1 MGRNSVMHKEKRLMS
16 PKTAIQVTDEEMAI
30 YRATARHREEQERQ
44 EQERRA
50 REAWEVAQRAAVLLK
65 SRFDV
70 QRVILFGS
78 LARRDL
84 FHQRSDIDLAVEGIT
99 SRDFWR
105 AWSALDTLG
114 REFEIDLVDV
124 ETASLSLRSEIEQEG
139 VEL

>member
-105 AWSALDTLG
+105 AWSALDTLD
-114 REFEIDLVDV
+114 REWEIDLVDV
-124 ETASLSLRSEIEQEG
+124 ETASLSLRSEIEREG

>member
-1 MGRNSVMHKEKRLMS
+1 VS

-70 QRVILFGS
+70 QRVILFGGPG
-78 LARRDL
+78 ARWT
-84 FHQRSDIDLAVEGIT
+84 HWAVN
-99 SRDFWR
+99 
-105 AWSALDTLG
+105 
-114 REFEIDLVDV
+114 
-124 ETASLSLRSEIEQEG
+124 LR
-139 VEL
+139 

>member
-1 MGRNSVMHKEKRLMS
+1 MGRNSVMHREKRLVS

-114 REFEIDLVDV
+114 REWEIDLVGV
-124 ETASLSLRSEIEQEG
+124 ETASLSLRSTIEREG

>member
-1 MGRNSVMHKEKRLMS
+1 MGRNSVVHREKRPVS

-30 YRATARHREEQERQ
+30 YRATAQHQEEQERH

-50 REAWEVAQRAAVLLK
+50 REAREVAQRAAVLLK

-84 FHQRSDIDLAVEGIT
+84 FHQRSDIDLAVEGIKG
-99 SRDFWR
+99 RDFWR

-114 REFEIDLVDV
+114 LEWEIDLVDV
-124 ETASLSLRSEIEQEG
+124 ETASLSLRSTIEREG

>member
-1 MGRNSVMHKEKRLMS
+1 MGRNSVVHRKKRLVS

-78 LARRDL
+78 LARRDR
-84 FHQRSDIDLAVEGIT
+84 FHQRSDIDLAVEGIEG
-99 SRDFWR
+99 RDFWR

-114 REFEIDLVDV
+114 REWEIDLVDV
-124 ETASLSLRSEIEQEG
+124 ETAPLSLRSEIEREG

>member
-1 MGRNSVMHKEKRLMS
+1 MGRNSVMHREKRLVS
-16 PKTAIQVTDEEMAI
+16 PKTASQITDEEMAI

-114 REFEIDLVDV
+114 REWEIDLVDV
-124 ETASLSLRSEIEQEG
+124 ETASLSLRSTIEREG